1 MFRIVVTCSVLLLLV
16 LSGRA
21 QFTVGVQVNVVQPVP
36 PYLPQLKADIMGNRS
51 GALNQDISSH
61 LSIVLRYTGRSQQ
74 RVKLAGSIERISPS
88 VMGVSLRPDFQPAQ
102 PILLG
107 PQQPITSLTRDMLQT
122 AFGNF
127 TENSL
132 VYTNCDLN
140 TLRQNGIDFKL
151 PEGTY
156 RVCVTAYD
164 YDRPGF
170 STPLSAPGT
179 GCAYFT
185 ICYTAS
191 APQLILPVSTFVNA
205 TGGFQDLTPHSNLV
219 QFTWTPPATTCGLP
233 IGPLTYE
240 LEIRRVFQG
249 QTVTDAENNPYVFHQ
264 QNIPA
269 TTFLLDTLKYGH
281 VLAQGQQY
289 IVRVKANFIPM
300 VGSPLEIAN
309 QGWSEIGAFT
319 WAPATYFPTTGLATN
334 TPDAGKPVPPGSIK
348 PGGYINEPYMPA
360 AACAASVPVANT
372 TSLAGALPGQ
382 VTIDG
387 FTMNISGSSV
397 NTDGSY
403 KGTGYIVWAP
413 FGAQVKLAVSFDSLR
428 VNTDKVVYAGGAVT
442 ATDAGFPGSSAP
454 GGIDPVGQLTG
465 LDDGVL
471 NAIRTRMNDGGHL
484 LNGGHGGSALAFPLG
499 VSTTLGG
506 SPFTL
511 AVMGVS
517 FRSSCTNM
525 AILFDLNVPDL
536 GGWLALAGTGASIG
550 TNSLLAAGSRLVL
563 YLPKDKAYTASG
575 MNFDFNACPDA
586 GGGAVD
592 TSKGTYVTWD
602 AGSGLGSVVVNAD
615 IQFQNKAGMVAV
627 DATDKRLATPASIHA
642 RFNFS
647 DWNDWVATATLSND
661 FELAGLPGFPIHSD
675 GLYYDHSTKQ
685 NPAGITFPGGYLGPE
700 NADFEGLYIPSLSMS
715 LPASFRNFSGSK
727 PGAINFQHF
736 ILDDNGVTTQI
747 SATNVLDIS
756 TGNLGG
762 WAFSIDKI
770 SIAVVQNNFQNGMS
784 MNGQIRLPI
793 ASTGLTYTCA
803 LNSTDG
809 NVNYQF
815 VVQPGGELT
824 VPLWLASINL
834 DPNSS
839 LVIRDDAAGMQVKAH
854 LNGGIGITIQKSGMP
869 KVTLPGLTFQD
880 MAMANRA
887 DTSDGAGAGFFFSP
901 GKWSLGGGAP
911 IPASLTATS
920 GLDGEVASG
929 PNGEAAA
936 AQDAGD
942 GSSQG
947 SIAGFS
953 LALSDFT
960 PYFKPKSLTDMEA
973 GVYFTVKIGIGFGDA
988 SIVSGGARLGILGD
1002 IQVPGNAAASASFDK
1017 IDCDSVGIDGEV
1029 GPVTVKG
1036 SLIFRNDDPT
1046 YGDGISGTLSAN
1058 FVFAQLNAAAQFG
1071 TTTGSGGFH
1080 YWAIGGSVYVP
1091 AGIVIGPG
1099 LTVNGFGGGAFH
1111 NMTLTPPSDDE
1122 IRSHPSTN
1130 PGTIP
1135 MVPQLNTDGIQA
1147 QLLIAVVQPDI
1158 CNASVTLTGTI
1169 VNGGLGQI
1177 RMDGAGFIVTNAPD
1191 NSNALVNGTMT
1202 MVYDFV
1208 QRTYDL
1214 TVGVDVRF
1222 LVATASGTL
1231 WMHGGP
1237 DGDFL
1242 YVGQPDQDK
1251 RISLELIKIGS
1262 PGDMLYV
1269 DLGATAYFDAGTELP
1284 AFPALPD
1291 KVAGLQGD
1299 KSSSDNSVSTMLHII
1314 GTANPPNPGFMFGAE
1329 VHGNIHLSLLF
1340 LYAQVSAELGFDVAL
1355 EHVTNPPGGCV
1366 QPDGSFGLNN
1376 WYGMGQFYA
1385 WFSLDVGL
1393 HVDAW
1398 FFHGDVDLISYEAM
1412 CALQAG
1418 LPNPSWVSGTVHVQG
1433 SALGGLVSVSGDF
1446 PFSFGE
1452 QCNIPFNPLDDIQ
1465 MITDIGPRDS
1475 ATVFAD
1481 PSAAYSV
1488 PMNDQDYPIQVP
1500 ADKDHSSPYT
1510 RTFRFSV
1517 AQFNLFKEE
1526 PDGSDSLTAGEGF
1539 GGGFASTSDGLG
1551 SSLYPSTMLQPHTRY
1566 KMYIQCQVK
1575 ELVNNA
1581 LVTPAGSS
1589 GFQDTTYYFT
1599 TGSAPDHIVPENTAW
1614 AYPIPG
1620 QRFLL
1625 KKEFGSKGSVKMS
1638 AWQYNILPASTVA
1651 SSSEGIGYNYDAY
1664 FISSHGDT
1672 VTTTFALNQAN
1683 NSVDFTIP
1691 ALLRNNEVYDLQLW
1705 VRPMRA
1711 LAERT
1716 VAPGITRSLVTKT
1729 NNVTNQ
1735 SVGVNAQGNYV
1746 AQKTQLTSSVS
1757 VAKNYVTMPST
1768 SHALGTIPIYT
1779 ARFQTSQYS
1788 SFADKMAAYGQWTSN
1803 AEDGNRN
1810 IQLGITASSPEEF
1823 DEFEIKGFTT
1833 TCQDCDPE
1841 TIPSS
1846 YPAMFGA
1853 RVPWNNSIQNDK
1865 YASDDLYANAF
1876 QMAFYNLSMNLGAPE
1891 VRDLMIPDNCVST
1904 ELMPYQP
1911 KLPPLAIELGAV
1923 SRTAMV
1929 NGTGFS
1935 AMSLTTKNG
1944 GPATRGNAG
1953 PVSNSRMMVAK
1964 VNPGVIQAA
1973 VTMEQPRL
1981 LWKHDNYIYADYSLL
1996 HQFAETFLGNQQQ
2009 EIYVP
2014 FIGTIPAALETALA
2028 YGNDVTLATGEYGS
2042 ITMGAA
2048 AYTSRYNDPNLTR
2061 IANGLKGLAFQPLP
2075 ASSHVLQ
2082 LRYFFP
2088 FCNGCSLGST
2098 VPENWNFGVF
2108 VPAAM
2113 RQTMKIAR

>member
-1 MFRIVVTCSVLLLLV
+1 MLRLFAFCSLLLFLAT
-16 LSGRA
+16 SGRA

-51 GALNQDISSH
+51 GPLNQDISSH
-61 LSIVLRYTGRSQQ
+61 LSILLRYTGRSQQ
-74 RVKLAGSIERISPS
+74 RIKLAGSIERISPA

-107 PQQPITSLTRDMLQT
+107 PQQPMISLTRDMLQT

-140 TLRQNGIDFKL
+140 SLRQNGIDFKL

-170 STPLSAPGT
+170 SAPLSPPGT

-233 IGPLTYE
+233 MGPLTYE
-240 LEIRRVFQG
+240 LEIRRVFAG

-269 TTFLLDTLKYGH
+269 TTFLLDTLKYGQ
-281 VLAQGQQY
+281 VLAPGQQY

-309 QGWSEIGAFT
+309 QGWSEVGAFT
-319 WAPATYFPTTGLATN
+319 WAPVTYFPTTGLAAN
-334 TPDAGKPVPPGSIK
+334 LPDQGKPVPPGSTIQ
-348 PGGYINEPYMPA
+348 PGGYINEPYTPVM
-360 AACAASVPVANT
+360 ACAAAKPVSNT
-372 TSLAGALPGQ
+372 AAYGGALAGLQ

-387 FTMNISGSSV
+387 FAMTISGSSA

-403 KGTGYIVWAP
+403 KGTGYIIWSP
-413 FGAQVKLAVSFDSLR
+413 FGTQVKLAVSFDSLR
-428 VNTDKVVYAGGAVT
+428 VNTDKVVYAGEALT
-442 ATDAGFPGSSAP
+442 TTDAGFPGWSVF
-454 GGIDPVGQLTG
+454 GGLDPVGQLTG
-465 LDDGVL
+465 LDDGAL
-471 NAIRTRMNDGGHL
+471 SAIRTRMNDGAHL
-484 LNGGHGGSALAFPLG
+484 LNGEHGGSALGFPLG

-525 AILFDLNVPDL
+525 SILFDLNVPDL
-536 GGWLALAGTGASIG
+536 GGWLPLAGTGVSIG
-550 TNSLLAAGSRLVL
+550 TSSLLSAGSRPVL
-563 YLPKDKAYTASG
+563 YLPKDKAYNAGG
-575 MNFDFNACPDA
+575 MNFDFNACPGT
-586 GGGAVD
+586 GGSAVD
-592 TSKGTYVTWD
+592 TSKGTYATWD
-602 AGSGLGSVVVNAD
+602 PGSGLGNVVVNAD
-615 IQFQNKAGMVAV
+615 IQFQNKAGIVAV
-627 DATDKRLATPASIHA
+627 DAADKRLTTPASIHA
-642 RFNFS
+642 RFNFA
-647 DWNDWVATATLSND
+647 DWNDWVATATLNND

-675 GLYYDHSTKQ
+675 GLYFDHSTKQ
-685 NPAGITFPGGYLGPE
+685 NPAGIAFPGGYVGSE
-700 NADFEGLYIPSLSMS
+700 DAGFEGLYIPSLSMS
-715 LPASFRNFSGSK
+715 LPATFQNFSGAK
-727 PGAINFQHF
+727 PGAINFSGF
-736 ILDDNGVTTQI
+736 ILDNSGVTTQI
-747 SATNVLDIS
+747 SATNVMDIS

-770 SIAVVQNNFQNGMS
+770 GIAVVQNNFQSGMS
-784 MNGQIRLPI
+784 MTGKIRLPI
-793 ASTGLTYTCA
+793 SSDGLAYTCA
-803 LNSTDG
+803 LNSADG
-809 NVNYQF
+809 KLDYQF
-815 VVQPGGELT
+815 VVQPSGSLNI
-824 VPLWLASINL
+824 PLWMAQLNL

-839 LVIRDDAAGMQVKAH
+839 LVISTDATGMVVKTH
-854 LNGGIGITIQKSGMP
+854 LNGNIGITIQRSGMP

-887 DTSDGAGAGFFFSP
+887 DTSAGAGAGFFFTP

-920 GLDGEVASG
+920 GLEGAVASG
-929 PNGEAAA
+929 PNGG
-936 AQDAGD
+936 DAGAED
-942 GSSQG
+942 ESSQG

-973 GVYFTVKIGIGFGDA
+973 GVYFNVKIGIGFGDA

-1002 IQVPGNAAASASFDK
+1002 IRVPGNAAASASFDK

-1071 TTTGSGGFH
+1071 TTAGSGGFH

-1147 QLLIAVVQPDI
+1147 QLLIAVLQPDI

-1169 VNGGLGQI
+1169 VNGGLGQL
-1177 RMDGAGFIVTNAPD
+1177 RMDGSGYIVTNAPD

-1262 PGDMLYV
+1262 PGDVLYV

-1284 AFPALPD
+1284 AFPPLPD
-1291 KVAGLQGD
+1291 KVASLQGD
-1299 KSSSDNSVSTMLHII
+1299 KSGSDNSVTTMLHII

-1398 FFHGDVDLISYEAM
+1398 FFHGDVDLVSYEAM

-1418 LPNPSWVSGTVHVQG
+1418 LPNPSWVAGTVHVQG

-1465 MITDIGPRDS
+1465 MITDIGPKDS

-1500 ADKDHSSPYT
+1500 ADKDHANPYT

-1517 AQFNLFKEE
+1517 AQFKLFKEE
-1526 PDGSDSLTAGEGF
+1526 PDGSDSLTAGEGYS
-1539 GGGFASTSDGLG
+1539 GGFAMTADGLG

-1566 KMYIQCQVK
+1566 KMYIQCQVR
-1575 ELVNNA
+1575 ESVNNT

-1589 GFQDTTYYFT
+1589 GYQDTTYYFT
-1599 TGSAPDHIVPENTAW
+1599 TGSAPDHIVP
-1614 AYPIPG
+1614 
-1620 QRFLL
+1620 
-1625 KKEFGSKGSVKMS
+1625 
-1638 AWQYNILPASTVA
+1638 
-1651 SSSEGIGYNYDAY
+1651 
-1664 FISSHGDT
+1664 
-1672 VTTTFALNQAN
+1672 
-1683 NSVDFTIP
+1683 
-1691 ALLRNNEVYDLQLW
+1691 
-1705 VRPMRA
+1705 
-1711 LAERT
+1711 
-1716 VAPGITRSLVTKT
+1716 
-1729 NNVTNQ
+1729 
-1735 SVGVNAQGNYV
+1735 
-1746 AQKTQLTSSVS
+1746 
-1757 VAKNYVTMPST
+1757 
-1768 SHALGTIPIYT
+1768 
-1779 ARFQTSQYS
+1779 
-1788 SFADKMAAYGQWTSN
+1788 
-1803 AEDGNRN
+1803 
-1810 IQLGITASSPEEF
+1810 
-1823 DEFEIKGFTT
+1823 
-1833 TCQDCDPE
+1833 
-1841 TIPSS
+1841 
-1846 YPAMFGA
+1846 
-1853 RVPWNNSIQNDK
+1853 
-1865 YASDDLYANAF
+1865 
-1876 QMAFYNLSMNLGAPE
+1876 
-1891 VRDLMIPDNCVST
+1891 
-1904 ELMPYQP
+1904 
-1911 KLPPLAIELGAV
+1911 
-1923 SRTAMV
+1923 
-1929 NGTGFS
+1929 
-1935 AMSLTTKNG
+1935 
-1944 GPATRGNAG
+1944 
-1953 PVSNSRMMVAK
+1953 
-1964 VNPGVIQAA
+1964 
-1973 VTMEQPRL
+1973 
-1981 LWKHDNYIYADYSLL
+1981 
-1996 HQFAETFLGNQQQ
+1996 
-2009 EIYVP
+2009 
-2014 FIGTIPAALETALA
+2014 
-2028 YGNDVTLATGEYGS
+2028 
-2042 ITMGAA
+2042 
-2048 AYTSRYNDPNLTR
+2048 
-2061 IANGLKGLAFQPLP
+2061 
-2075 ASSHVLQ
+2075 
-2082 LRYFFP
+2082 
-2088 FCNGCSLGST
+2088 
-2098 VPENWNFGVF
+2098 
-2108 VPAAM
+2108 
-2113 RQTMKIAR
+2113 